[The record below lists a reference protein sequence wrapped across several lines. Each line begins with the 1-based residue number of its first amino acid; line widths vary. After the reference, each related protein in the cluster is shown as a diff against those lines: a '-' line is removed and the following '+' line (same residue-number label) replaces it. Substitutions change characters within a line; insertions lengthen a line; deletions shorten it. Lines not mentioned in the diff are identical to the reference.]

1 MAKRKKR
8 RPNLPQETL
17 ARARAELYG
26 EEEAAKMAAEEAEAE
41 AEAQAEAEVESRAE
55 AEEAAPVKAKPETR
69 TRKSYKGGRVK
80 EVLPAATS
88 IEELRD
94 EYVYVL
100 ADLRSMGILAG
111 VLFVGLIIASLILV

>member
-1 MAKRKKR
+1 MTKRKKR

-26 EEEAAKMAAEEAEAE
+26 EDEAAKMAAEEAEAE
-41 AEAQAEAEVESRAE
+41 AASPA
-55 AEEAAPVKAKPETR
+55 KAKPETK

-111 VLFVGLIIASLILV
+111 VLFVGLVAASLILV

>member
-1 MAKRKKR
+1 MAKRKR
-8 RPNLPQETL
+8 SRPNLPQETL

-26 EEEAAKMAAEEAEAE
+26 EEEAAKIAEK
-41 AEAQAEAEVESRAE
+41 E
-55 AEEAAPVKAKPETR
+55 AEEAAARPAPKPK
-69 TRKSYKGGRVK
+69 TRKTYKGGVVTER

-88 IEELRD
+88 VEELRD

-111 VLFVGLIIASLILV
+111 VLFVGLVVVSLILV